1 MDGLTLKSAKR
12 GIRSR
17 WVRNALLPVTV
28 LLLFGLVIG
37 CFSISNYYRSAMLT
51 RVKTNAETTSDFFN
65 RYLVSASDFY
75 TAARSFT
82 NEFADKDVIEMQTVS
97 VVGDIIYSSSGL
109 ATGFAPGTPDTEE
122 CAVRRKLCDY
132 TGKDTITGE
141 RVISVSTPLYNSEG
155 KLTGFFRFVTS
166 MERADKTITTF
177 SLLFLL
183 AAAIIFLL
191 IILTNVYFIRTIVTP
206 VRRINETARKIAA
219 GKYGEQIQDT
229 YNDEIGELAETINF
243 MSVEIGRSEQV
254 KNDFI
259 SSVSHEL
266 RTPLTAINGWAETLS
281 DNMESPAIL
290 KRGLTVI
297 TKEAANLKAMLD
309 ELLDFSRM
317 QSGRLVVHFGQ
328 VNVGDE
334 VEDVIFSFSET
345 LKQDDFAVNFENKLG
360 DTWISADRARLRQ
373 VFVVLI
379 DNARKHSHEG
389 KYLDITLEES
399 FFREG
404 DPCVMLTFRDHGA
417 GIPED
422 ELPHVTEKFY
432 KGSSKRPG
440 SGIGLAVAKEII
452 TLHDGSLLIRNAEE
466 GTGTV
471 ITIKL
476 PYQHET
482 TPSETEDTTH
492 A

>member
-1 MDGLTLKSAKR
+1 
-12 GIRSR
+12 
-17 WVRNALLPVTV
+17 
-28 LLLFGLVIG
+28 
-37 CFSISNYYRSAMLT
+37 
-51 RVKTNAETTSDFFN
+51 
-65 RYLVSASDFY
+65 
-75 TAARSFT
+75 
-82 NEFADKDVIEMQTVS
+82 
-97 VVGDIIYSSSGL
+97 
-109 ATGFAPGTPDTEE
+109 
-122 CAVRRKLCDY
+122 
-132 TGKDTITGE
+132 
-141 RVISVSTPLYNSEG
+141 
-155 KLTGFFRFVTS
+155 
-166 MERADKTITTF
+166 
-177 SLLFLL
+177 
-183 AAAIIFLL
+183 
-191 IILTNVYFIRTIVTP
+191 
-206 VRRINETARKIAA
+206 
-219 GKYGEQIQDT
+219 
-229 YNDEIGELAETINF
+229 

-266 RTPLTAINGWAETLS
+266 RTPLTAINGWAETLN

-345 LKQDDFAVNFENKLG
+345 LRQDDFAVNFENKLG

>member
-1 MDGLTLKSAKR
+1 MDGLNQIAKKR

-17 WVRNALLPVTV
+17 WARNTLLPVS
-28 LLLFGLVIG
+28 LLLILGAFAG

-51 RVKTNAETTSDFFN
+51 RMKTNAETTSDFFN

-82 NEFADKDVIEMQTVS
+82 NEFSDKDVIEMQTVS
-97 VVGDIIYSSSGL
+97 VTGDIIYSSSGL
-109 ATGFAPGTPDTEE
+109 ATGFSPGTPDTEA
-122 CAVRRKLCDY
+122 CAVSRRICDY
-132 TGKDTITGE
+132 TGKDSLTNE
-141 RVISVSTPLYNSEG
+141 RVISVTTPLYNSEG
-155 KLTGFFRFVTS
+155 KLSGFFRFVTS
-166 MERADKTITTF
+166 MERADRTIITL
-177 SLLFLL
+177 SMLFIL
-183 AAAIIFLL
+183 AAALIFLL
-191 IILTNVYFIRTIVTP
+191 IFMTSIYFIRTIVTP
-206 VRRINETARKIAA
+206 VRRINETAKKIAA
-219 GKYGEQIQDT
+219 GKYGEKINDT

-266 RTPLTAINGWAETLS
+266 RTPLTAINGWAETLN
-281 DNMESPAIL
+281 DNMDSPAIL
-290 KRGLTVI
+290 KRGLSVI
-297 TKEAANLKAMLD
+297 TKEAANLKSMLD

-317 QSGRLVVHFGQ
+317 QSGRMVVHFGQ
-328 VNVGDE
+328 VNVADE
-334 VEDVIFSFSET
+334 IDDVTFSFSET
-345 LKQDDFAVNFENKLG
+345 LKQDDFSVSFENKLG
-360 DTWISADRARLRQ
+360 DVWISADRARLRQ

-379 DNARKHSHEG
+379 DNARKHSREG
-389 KYLDITLEES
+389 KQLDITLEQS

-404 DPCVMLTFRDHGA
+404 HPCVMLTFRDYGA
-417 GIPED
+417 GIPEA

-440 SGIGLAVAKEII
+440 SGIGLAVAKEIV
-452 TLHDGSLLIRNAEE
+452 TLHDGSLLIRNAED

-476 PYQHET
+476 PYTHE
-482 TPSETEDTTH
+482 SNENETEDNTH